1 MFQHNKILL
10 TKENI
15 CGFEVVLLA
24 FLSVVPLINISNTG
38 IEQLALSVTLVVL
51 LLMFFQNIRVIGKR
65 LRFLIIYLNAASII
79 ITVCFHGG
87 FGSAVMA
94 MNLILVAM
102 IYNNIEINQTIYVR
116 LHLFLAVVLSLY
128 IITADISYIWTT
140 TVTDLFGNTFNSNM
154 FAMFTLA
161 AYLHWICFL
170 FESRIKGWKRN
181 TSFIALSV
189 LSIYLIWISESR
201 TAIIAILLFWFLF
214 FFKKNAFRNIEFH
227 VLTVLLLILSCVFP
241 IIYVALANKFV
252 GVTVLGKS
260 LFSGRQDVWKSTFNI
275 IKEHPIFG
283 SANEILLH
291 DVGGKLTVSTHNM
304 MLGLMKM
311 FGIVPSVT
319 IVQQLVN
326 NNSNANFGVRMK
338 IPQFAFIATIPC
350 AFFESFYTNSHLY
363 MLFAFFLLEFITKER
378 NSW

>member
-1 MFQHNKILL
+1 MFKLL
-10 TKENI
+10 ITKENI
-15 CGFEVVLLA
+15 CGFEIALLA
-24 FLSVVPLINISNTG
+24 FLSVLPLINISNTG
-38 IEQLALSVTLVVL
+38 IEQLALSITLGVL
-51 LLMFFQNIRVIGKR
+51 LLMFLQNIRVLGKR

-94 MNLILVAM
+94 MNLILAAM

-116 LHLFLAVVLSLY
+116 LHLFLAVALTFY
-128 IITADISYIWTT
+128 IATADISYIWTT
-140 TVTDLFGNTFNSNM
+140 VVTDLFGNTFNSNM

-170 FESRIKGWKRN
+170 FESRIRGWKRN
-181 TSFIALSV
+181 TAFIVLSV
-189 LSIYLIWISESR
+189 FSIYLIWISESR
-201 TAIIAILLFWFLF
+201 TAIIAVLLFLFLF
-214 FFKKNAFRNIEFH
+214 FFKKNAFGNREFH
-227 VLTVLLLILSCVFP
+227 VLTVLSLILSCVFP
-241 IIYVALANKFV
+241 IIYVALANKFA

-291 DVGGKLTVSTHNM
+291 DVGGKLTMSTHNM

-319 IVQQLVN
+319 VVQQLVN
-326 NNSNANFGVRMK
+326 NNSNADFGVRMK

-363 MLFAFFLLEFITKER
+363 MLFAFFLLEFIMIER
-378 NSW
+378 NS

>member
-1 MFQHNKILL
+1 MFQHNKLLL

-65 LRFLIIYLNAASII
+65 LRFLIIYLNAASIM

-214 FFKKNAFRNIEFH
+214 FFKKNAFRNREFH

-241 IIYVALANKFV
+241 IIYVALANKFA

-311 FGIVPSVT
+311 FGIMPSVT
-319 IVQQLVN
+319 VAQQLVN

-378 NSW
+378 NS